1 MRVLFDH
8 CGTLLQSLE
17 EAANL
22 LPKPSSPG
30 KPAPIGGK
38 QANQFLALVDR
49 KHIIF
54 RSGKSSCMSDAVDEE
69 SFDVRF
75 QFLKDRI
82 GIFDIPPS
90 LEWQQ
95 GLGRAGGAGIE
106 GNYSGVRRTLKKES
120 HADGHHQA
128 LPLAIGKMKICEGQ
142 HPPRHTL
149 VLCSHAT
156 K

>member
-1 MRVLFDH
+1 MRVLSDH
-8 CGTLLQSLE
+8 CGAPLQSIV
-17 EAANL
+17 EAANP
-22 LPKPSSPG
+22 LPNLSSTG
-30 KPAPIGGK
+30 KSAPIGAN
-38 QANQFLALVDR
+38 QANQFVALVDR

-69 SFDVRF
+69 SFDVRY

-106 GNYSGVRRTLKKES
+106 GNYPGVRR
-120 HADGHHQA
+120 A
-128 LPLAIGKMKICEGQ
+128 L
-142 HPPRHTL
+142 
-149 VLCSHAT
+149 
-156 K
+156 